1 MIPEKI
7 KAIREFL
14 GVTELQVSSTINV
27 NSYKY
32 KRSEGNDDYISTEM
46 LILLSIIYKL
56 PFEKIWSVDY
66 STEDILE
73 SDYLNSL
80 SKLEPEQVVECF
92 KDNLCSHFVKKRKK
106 ANYGTIKLILKKEMK
121 SLGTNI
127 KEIREDK
134 KLQITDVA
142 SMLKINESTYKS
154 FETGSVLPSPMQILC
169 LTDKFNVS
177 IVKLINI

>member
-7 KAIREFL
+7 KAVRVFL

-56 PFEKIWSVDY
+56 PFEQLWLVDY
-66 STEDILE
+66 SVEDILK
-73 SDYLNSL
+73 SDYLYSL
-80 SKLEPEQVVECF
+80 RKLEPEQIVEHF
-92 KDNLCSHFVKKRKK
+92 KDNLCSYFPKKRRK

-121 SLGTNI
+121 LLGANI
-127 KEIREDK
+127 KEIRENQK
-134 KLQITDVA
+134 IQMTEAA
-142 SMLKINESTYKS
+142 SFLGVDESIYKS
-154 FETGSVLPSPMQILC
+154 FESGSVFPSPLQILC
-169 LTDKFNVS
+169 LTDKFNIS
-177 IVKLINI
+177 ITKLINI

>member
-66 STEDILE
+66 STKDILE
-73 SDYLNSL
+73 SDYLNS
-80 SKLEPEQVVECF
+80 
-92 KDNLCSHFVKKRKK
+92 
-106 ANYGTIKLILKKEMK
+106 
-121 SLGTNI
+121 
-127 KEIREDK
+127 
-134 KLQITDVA
+134 
-142 SMLKINESTYKS
+142 
-154 FETGSVLPSPMQILC
+154 
-169 LTDKFNVS
+169 
-177 IVKLINI
+177 